1 MPLQIPAGPRTRLA
15 GGLILMFSIFALV
28 AAAWSSIGTSP
39 PPPMASGGHLELP
52 LLSKP
57 ETIRLGSGRTVTKM
71 DPARDYI
78 IKLPAQRKLGATIL
92 MGGHNIV
99 IIGGQISVP
108 AEDKTRRALF
118 IKGATGTVHVEGLLI
133 DNPDKTEFDAFVIA
147 APDATVQ
154 LQNIRVEGLRGF
166 QNSWHADILQP
177 WGGVQ
182 SLRVNGLT
190 GMTGY
195 QGIQLSS
202 LKGQIKDI
210 SLRRVNL
217 RSIDPQ
223 IWMSGSNGGNGGYL
237 FWADCT
243 LTAPIKLDQVYL
255 APRQERRADQVVWPA
270 ANSKSKCAS
279 KLTRAGSAITFPA
292 LPIKGEMHIG
302 LPPEGDFVP
311 AGSVGVNYRSSP
323 TKP

>member
-1 MPLQIPAGPRTRLA
+1 MALQNPTGSRMPLVGA
-15 GGLILMFSIFALV
+15 LILMLFLLAM
-28 AAAWSSIGTSP
+28 AAAVWSSMGASP
-39 PPPMASGGHLELP
+39 PPHPGGNLEP
-52 LLSKP
+52 PALSKP

-78 IKLPAQRKLGATIL
+78 IQFPPERKMGATVL
-92 MGGHNIV
+92 MGGHNVV
-99 IIGGQISVP
+99 ITGGQISVP
-108 AEDKTRRALF
+108 SDDKTRRALF
-118 IKGATGTVHVEGLLI
+118 IKGATGTVHVEGVLV
-133 DNPDKTEFDAFVIA
+133 DNPQNTEFDAIVVA

-177 WGGVQ
+177 WGGVR
-182 SLRVNGLT
+182 SLRINGLT
-190 GMTGY
+190 GITGY

-217 RSIDPQ
+217 RSTDPQ
-223 IWMSGSNGGNGGYL
+223 IWSSGANGGNGGYL

-243 LTAPIKLDQVYL
+243 LTAQVSLDQVYL
-255 APRQERRADQVVWPA
+255 SPRQERRADQVAWPTP
-270 ANSKSKCAS
+270 STKSKCAS
-279 KLTRAGSAITFPA
+279 KLSRSDSVITFPT

-302 LPPEGDFVP
+302 VPPQGDFVP
-311 AGSVGVNYRSSP
+311 AGSAGLRYRPSP
-323 TKP
+323 KR

>member
-1 MPLQIPAGPRTRLA
+1 MLSILA
-15 GGLILMFSIFALV
+15 LL
-28 AAAWSSIGTSP
+28 AAWSSTGTP
-39 PPPMASGGHLELP
+39 PPPILAGHLVLP
-52 LLSKP
+52 TLSKP
-57 ETIRLGSGRTVTKM
+57 ETIRLGTGRTVTKL
-71 DPARDYI
+71 DTTRDYI
-78 IKLPAQRKLGATIL
+78 IKLPPQRKMGATIL

-108 AEDKTRRALF
+108 ADDKTRRALF
-118 IKGATGTVHVEGLLI
+118 IKGATGTVHVEGVLI
-133 DNPDKTEFDAFVIA
+133 DNPDRTEFDALVIA

-190 GMTGY
+190 GVTGY

-223 IWMSGSNGGNGGYL
+223 IWTSGTNGGNGGYL

-243 LTAPIKLDQVYL
+243 LTAQVKLDQVYL

-279 KLTRAGSAITFPA
+279 KLGRAGNAVTFPA
-292 LPIKGEMHIG
+292 LPIKGEMYIG
-302 LPPEGDFVP
+302 APPGGDFVP
-311 AGSVGVNYRSSP
+311 AGLAGVSYRPAS
-323 TKP
+323 KAL